1 MRKVDDYIKEK
12 IKKDPSFKERYY
24 LIKEK
29 AAVVKEIV
37 EYRIK
42 HNLSQAQLASQLGI
56 TQQYISKIEEGEFS
70 NIDAIGNILHHV
82 GYRLILKVEPN
93 KKMPESQYTPKEWE
107 KIEKMVAEKGKIYNS
122 AKKPKSILKAREAKF
137 KQK

>member
-12 IKKDPSFKERYY
+12 MKKDPSFKERYD

-37 EYRIK
+37 EYRIR
-42 HNLSQAQLASQLGI
+42 HNLSQAQLAIQIGV

-70 NIDAIGNILHHV
+70 NLDTIENVLHHI
-82 GYRLILKVEPN
+82 GYRLKLEVVP
-93 KKMPESQYTPKEWE
+93 
-107 KIEKMVAEKGKIYNS
+107 V
-122 AKKPKSILKAREAKF
+122 
-137 KQK
+137 